1 MAEITAAAV
10 KALRDKTQL
19 PMMECKQALEQAGGD
34 EEAAIRALREKGKKT
49 MAGRADRTT
58 EEGRVAIYAS
68 LDPGVGAM
76 IELLCESPQVAKL
89 DDFGTLCN
97 DLVQQL
103 ATGPGAN
110 SAEELLSQ
118 ESPSTGKPIQEQW
131 DDFQNRSR
139 EVLRLTR
146 MVRFDAPCGG
156 YVHHDFAVGVLLE
169 VEGKNADLAKD
180 ISMHIAAMRPKVVS
194 KDELD
199 PADVQREREILS
211 AAAREEGQP
220 ENIIE
225 KMVEGRMRNYYAEYV
240 LEEQPFVKDDK
251 QTVGKVAQAG
261 GLTLKRFVHWQLGKG
276 QEQA

>member
-58 EEGRVAIYAS
+58 EEGRIALYAS

-103 ATGPGAN
+103 ATGPGAD
-110 SAEELLSQ
+110 SAEELLKQ

-156 YVHHDFAVGVLLE
+156 YVHHDFAVGALLE

-180 ISMHIAAMRPKVVS
+180 ICMHIAAMRPKVVS

-199 PADVQREREILS
+199 PDDVQREREILS
-211 AAAREEGQP
+211 AAAREEGKP

-261 GLTLKRFVHWQLGKG
+261 GLTLKRFVHWQLGK
-276 QEQA
+276 EQA

>member
-211 AAAREEGQP
+211 AAAREEGKP